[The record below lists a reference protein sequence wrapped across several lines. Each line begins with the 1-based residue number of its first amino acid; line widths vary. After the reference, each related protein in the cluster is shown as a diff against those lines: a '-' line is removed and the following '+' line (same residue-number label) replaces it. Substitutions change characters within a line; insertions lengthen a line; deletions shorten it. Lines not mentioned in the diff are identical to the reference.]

1 MKPSSAALALAAVLG
16 VGVSPLAAQSL
27 PEAELRLL
35 DAHGS
40 WLNPSRARASFSRTL
55 PTELGGLGGPD
66 NDALRFVVMGA
77 PEVMSEP
84 VGAVTLDAR
93 GAPLDA
99 LVSLPTEPSSCPEGT
114 PPELVCSTTL
124 PLRLVTDGLDRSHPA
139 ASSRS
144 LRAELA
150 GVLHVSL
157 GRQTRLELP
166 VGAPRELDGARFRAR
181 LRVLVLRSRRGGTPA
196 LGGSDA
202 EARRLMQ
209 QELRGASAIWSQC
222 GIDLGLGTSST
233 IDIVDPPPAALVNV
247 GCGVGQPASGGQLRL
262 GLGTR
267 TVTLETR
274 AGESPISATLRLA
287 EALRERG
294 KLPSVFENQR
304 AADEAVPSAELL
316 LNGRAAERAI
326 IASSTDPSLPVCV
339 GRLDLNDGLTH
350 FTDADAF
357 TGTLEERVLLR
368 ALDDH
373 DPASVEVFVIP
384 GFERGERIGESFIV
398 SPGSSLENALIVDR
412 SAISAGPRSFAL
424 AHELGHVLL
433 AMPGHPDD
441 FGVDQS
447 WSLMDSDVADA
458 SIFGPRRLSLADCR
472 RALTQTGPKSLVP
485 ILAPDPMK

>member
-1 MKPSSAALALAAVLG
+1 MKLSRAVLA
-16 VGVSPLAAQSL
+16 VGAVLVGAAPLAAQSL

-35 DAHGS
+35 DAHGA
-40 WLNPSRARASFSRTL
+40 WLNPSRARASLSRTL
-55 PTELGGLGGPD
+55 PPELGGLGGPD
-66 NDALRFVVMGA
+66 DAALRFVVIGA

-99 LVSLPTEPSSCPEGT
+99 LVSLPTQPSACPEGT
-114 PPELVCSTTL
+114 APELVCSTTV

-144 LRAELA
+144 LRAELG
-150 GVLHVSL
+150 GVLHVSWR
-157 GRQTRLELP
+157 RQTRLELR
-166 VGAPRELDGARFRAR
+166 VGAPRELDVVRLRAR
-181 LRVLVLRSRRGGTPA
+181 LRVLVLRSRRGGMPA
-196 LGGSDA
+196 VGGSDA

-209 QELRGASAIWSQC
+209 QELRGASALWSQC
-222 GIDLGLGTSST
+222 GIDLGLGTTST
-233 IDIVDPPPAALVNV
+233 IDVVDPPPAALVNL

-262 GLGTR
+262 AVGPR

-274 AGESPISATLRLA
+274 PGESPLSATLRLA
-287 EALRERG
+287 EALREGGRV
-294 KLPSVFENQR
+294 PSVFENQR
-304 AADEAVPSAELL
+304 AADDAAPSAELL
-316 LNGRAAERAI
+316 LLGRSTERILA
-326 IASSTDPSLPVCV
+326 ASSTDPSLPVCV

-368 ALDDH
+368 AFDDH
-373 DPASVEVFVIP
+373 DPASVEVLVIP

-398 SPGSSLENALIVDR
+398 SPGSSLSNAVIVDR

-458 SIFGPRRLSLADCR
+458 SIFGPRRLSLAECR
-472 RALTQTGPKSLVP
+472 RAVTQTGPASLVP
-485 ILAPDPMK
+485 ILVPYPMK

>member
-1 MKPSSAALALAAVLG
+1 MKRSRAALVLAFGLWGSPV
-16 VGVSPLAAQSL
+16 PLAAQTL

-35 DAHGS
+35 DAHGN
-40 WLNPSRARASFSRTL
+40 WLNPTRARASLSRTL
-55 PTELGGLGGPD
+55 PPELGGLGGPD
-66 NDALRFVVMGA
+66 DAALRFVVVGA
-77 PEVMSEP
+77 PELMSEP
-84 VGAVTLDAR
+84 VGVVTLDAR

-99 LVSLPTEPSSCPEGT
+99 LVSLPTEPSACPKGT
-114 PPELVCSTTL
+114 APELVCSTTA

-139 ASSRS
+139 ASARS
-144 LRAELA
+144 LRAELG

-166 VGAPRELDGARFRAR
+166 VGAPRELDAARWRAR
-181 LRVLVLRSRRGGTPA
+181 LRVLVLRSRRGGMPA
-196 LGGSDA
+196 VGGSDA
-202 EARRLMQ
+202 DARRLMQ
-209 QELRGASAIWSQC
+209 QELRGATSIWSQC
-222 GIDLGLGTSST
+222 GIDLGLGTTSMV
-233 IDIVDPPPAALVNV
+233 DVVDPPPAALVNL

-287 EALRERG
+287 EALREGG
-294 KLPSVFENQR
+294 KLPAVFENQR
-304 AADEAVPSAELL
+304 AANDAAPSAELL
-316 LNGRAAERAI
+316 LRGRSAERAI
-326 IASSTDPSLPVCV
+326 VASSTDPSLPVCI

-350 FTDADAF
+350 FSDADAF

-373 DPASVEVFVIP
+373 DPASVEVLVIP

-398 SPGSSLENALIVDR
+398 SPGSSLSNALIVDR

-458 SIFGPRRLSLADCR
+458 SIFGPRRLSLPDCR
-472 RALTQTGPKSLVP
+472 RALTQTGPSSLVP
-485 ILAPDPMK
+485 ILTPYPLK